1 MNKTRRAVL
10 VKLFLWLVVYPGIPF
25 VVGSIGIIGYAN
37 WPRNFETFDLP
48 TIAAAT
54 EQVVFIVHGKD
65 DDTNTWALEMQAI
78 YRDQSD
84 NATQVFAL
92 DWTPYSDNFLRCSV
106 DGHQIGVGLG
116 ERLATHTNVKNV
128 HLIGHSAGAF
138 VVYGL
143 CEGTKRVSESIQ
155 IQTTYLDP
163 LGIYGGM
170 RRDYGL
176 NNFGS
181 CADFSEAYI
190 DVESGVPG
198 SNEPLL
204 KAHTFDVT
212 GLRSTRSFGES
223 PHIWPV
229 NYYMSELR
237 NGSANRLVSD
247 PALRERFPPGLRTV
261 VD

>member
-1 MNKTRRAVL
+1 MNQPKRAVL

-25 VVGSIGIIGYAN
+25 IVGTIGIIGYAN
-37 WPRNFETFDLP
+37 WPRSFETFDLP
-48 TIAAAT
+48 NIASTT

-65 DDTNTWALEMQAI
+65 DNAKTWALEMQEI
-78 YRDQSD
+78 YRNQSD
-84 NATQVFAL
+84 TSTQVFAL

-106 DGHQIGVGLG
+106 DGRHIGKRLG
-116 ERLATHTNVKNV
+116 EQLATHTNVKNV

-143 CEGTKRVSESIQ
+143 CEGMKRVNESIQ
-155 IQTTYLDP
+155 VQTTYLDP
-163 LGIYGGM
+163 LGIYGGI

-176 NNFGS
+176 NNFGD

-198 SNEPLL
+198 SNEPLR

-212 GLRSTRSFGES
+212 GLRSTQLFTGS

-229 NYYMSELR
+229 RYYMSVVR
-237 NGSANRLVSD
+237 NGRANQWASS
-247 PALRERFPPGLRTV
+247 PTLRERFLPGSRTV

>member
-1 MNKTRRAVL
+1 MNQTRRAVL

-37 WPRNFETFDLP
+37 WPRSFKAFDLP
-48 TIAAAT
+48 NIASTT

-65 DDTNTWALEMQAI
+65 DDTKTWALEMQEI
-78 YRDQSD
+78 YRNQSD
-84 NATQVFAL
+84 DSTQVFAL

-106 DGHQIGVGLG
+106 DGRHIGIRLG
-116 ERLATHTNVKNV
+116 QQLAPKKNVKNV

-143 CEGTKRVSESIQ
+143 CEGTKRVNKSIQ

-163 LGIYGGM
+163 LGIYGAI

-176 NNFGS
+176 NNFGN

-190 DVESGVPG
+190 DIESGVPG
-198 SNEPLL
+198 SNEPLVS
-204 KAHTFDVT
+204 AHTFDVT
-212 GLRSTRSFGES
+212 GLRSAQTFTGS

-229 NYYMSELR
+229 HYYMSVLR
-237 NGSANRLVSD
+237 SGGANHLVSN
-247 PALRERFPPGLRTV
+247 PALRERFPPGTLTV